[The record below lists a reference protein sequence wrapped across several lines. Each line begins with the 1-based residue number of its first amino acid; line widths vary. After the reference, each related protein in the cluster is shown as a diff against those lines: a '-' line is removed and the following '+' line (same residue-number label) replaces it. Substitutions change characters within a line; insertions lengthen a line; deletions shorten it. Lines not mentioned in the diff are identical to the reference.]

1 MKCNICSKERGY
13 EPIQKGIKGE
23 EYALK
28 RMTRT
33 RREEETTTPAVP
45 EEEDDFLAV

>member
-1 MKCNICSKERGY
+1 MKSNIGSKERGY
-13 EPIQKGIKGE
+13 EPIQKGINGE

-28 RMTRT
+28 ETT
-33 RREEETTTPAVP
+33 REEETTTPAVP